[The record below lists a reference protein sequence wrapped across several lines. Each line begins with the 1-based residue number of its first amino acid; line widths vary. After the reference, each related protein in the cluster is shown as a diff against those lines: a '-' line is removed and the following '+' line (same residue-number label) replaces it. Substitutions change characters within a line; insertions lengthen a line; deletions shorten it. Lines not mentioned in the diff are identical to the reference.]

1 MKGLFLNLRLYYWK
15 REKSGKEGIMREDE
29 LIKRAMLGENRAF
42 EDLITIYKKYVF
54 AICYKLL
61 KDVHLAENLSQETFL
76 QVYLSIA
83 KFDNKNFKIWIG
95 RIATNKCIDYIR
107 KEKAQ
112 TKVVEV
118 LKETVEET
126 KSDENPIHNI
136 LHKEKNE
143 IILNGINKLPDKYG
157 KVLIKYYIENKDY
170 NTIAD
175 EEGIKPRTVETRLY
189 RAKKILKNSMGDEL
203 LYEGFL

>member
-1 MKGLFLNLRLYYWK
+1 
-15 REKSGKEGIMREDE
+15 MREDE
-29 LIKRAMLGENRAF
+29 LIRRAMLGENRAF

-76 QVYLSIA
+76 QVYLSIT
-83 KFDNKNFKIWIG
+83 KFDNKNFKTWLG
-95 RIATNKCIDYIR
+95 RIATNKCLDYIR

-118 LKETVEET
+118 LKETIEET
-126 KSDENPIHNI
+126 KPEENPIHNI
-136 LHKEKNE
+136 LHKEKKE

-170 NTIAD
+170 NTIAE

>member
-1 MKGLFLNLRLYYWK
+1 MK
-15 REKSGKEGIMREDE
+15 EDE
-29 LIKRAMLGENRAF
+29 LIRRAMIGENRAF

-54 AICYKLL
+54 SICYKLL

-126 KSDENPIHNI
+126 KSEENPINNV
-136 LHKEKNE
+136 LHKEKNK
-143 IILNGINKLPDKYG
+143 ILLNSINKLPDKYG

-170 NTIAD
+170 STIAE

>member
-1 MKGLFLNLRLYYWK
+1 
-15 REKSGKEGIMREDE
+15 MREDE
-29 LIKRAMLGENRAF
+29 LIRRAMIGESRAF
-42 EDLITIYKKYVF
+42 EDLIIIYKKYVF
-54 AICYKLL
+54 SICYKLL

-83 KFDNKNFKIWIG
+83 KFDNKNFKNWIG
-95 RIATNKCIDYIR
+95 RIATNKCLDYIR
-107 KEKAQ
+107 KEKVQ

-118 LKETVEET
+118 LKETREES
-126 KSDENPIHNI
+126 KLNQNPIHNI
-136 LHKEKNE
+136 LHKEKKE
-143 IILNGINKLPDKYG
+143 IILKGINRLPDKYG

-170 NTIAD
+170 STIAV

-189 RAKKILKNSMGDEL
+189 RAKKLLKNSMGDEL